1 MIKRE
6 GREDHE
12 RGSRGRSE
20 RIVREAKREKRGR
33 REKRGERNDVEEI
46 LSSHDRISSMHK
58 REGYDNEEEWRE
70 RKTKERGRAGNEEE
84 GSKRKLRERKIFFRV
99 SKRERG
105 EMIGKRS
112 MAAEGEEKLV
122 RWRRR
127 RWRDGEAVKHSMFV
141 N

>member
-6 GREDHE
+6 GIEDHE
-12 RGSRGRSE
+12 RGNRGRSE
-20 RIVREAKREKRGR
+20 RIVREAKREKSGR
-33 REKRGERNDVEEI
+33 REKRGGRNDVEDI

-99 SKRERG
+99 SKRERD

-127 RWRDGEAVKHSMFV
+127 RWRDGEALKNNMFIH
-141 N
+141 